1 MRSKYQEIISI
12 LEERFNFENQRKVTF
27 PFFKIERTQLLMS
40 LLNNPHKNDSFKI
53 HVAGTNGKGSVCS
66 NIETIFKSQGIST
79 GMLTS
84 PHLHDYTERIRIN
97 CNDISERD
105 FIETYRY
112 IESNIESH
120 EKKHGSTFTFFEII
134 TAMAF
139 VIFNK
144 NKVKVQ
150 IIETGIGGTFDST
163 NVIHSDLSV
172 ITPISY
178 DHQSVLG
185 NSIKSIAEN
194 KAGIIKKGGKTILS
208 NQSKSAYRV
217 IEKKARALKNEI
229 RKVEWEVISKPTLK
243 KSKMTAKI
251 KLDNEIFEIN
261 TNSIGA
267 HQIDNLATAI
277 KTVREYPS
285 EKINKSIIEQGIRK
299 NRWPLRGQLITLQLK
314 KSKRV
319 LFIDGSHNE
328 AGFINLNNTINKY
341 FPGKH
346 NFIIGMNIGH
356 RITSIKKLL
365 VNSAKN
371 IVISQSKHPKSMST
385 KSIQKSLSNCNL
397 LLSLSTSIEDALRI
411 SIEQSENN
419 DIIICT
425 GSLFAVAEIS
435 LEVRKQY
442 GYK

>member
-1 MRSKYQEIISI
+1 MISKYQEIISI

-27 PFFKIERTQLLMS
+27 PFFKIERTKLLMS

-53 HVAGTNGKGSVCS
+53 HIAGTNGKGSVCS

-84 PHLHDYTERIRIN
+84 PHLHEYTERIRIN
-97 CNDISERD
+97 CNDISKRD

-112 IESNIESH
+112 VESKIESH
-120 EKKHGSTFTFFEII
+120 EKKYGPTFTFFEII

-150 IIETGIGGTFDST
+150 IIETGLGGTFDST

-217 IEKKARALKNEI
+217 IEKKASELKSEI
-229 RKVEWEVISKPTLK
+229 RKVEWEVIKKPTLN

-251 KLDNEIFEIN
+251 KLDNEIFEIK

-285 EKINKSIIEQGIRK
+285 EKINKSIKKMKVKEKKVIGNIEKQQVKKI
-299 NRWPLRGQLITLQLK
+299 PLTTK
-314 KSKRV
+314 KK
-319 LFIDGSHNE
+319 
-328 AGFINLNNTINKY
+328 
-341 FPGKH
+341 
-346 NFIIGMNIGH
+346 
-356 RITSIKKLL
+356 
-365 VNSAKN
+365 
-371 IVISQSKHPKSMST
+371 
-385 KSIQKSLSNCNL
+385 
-397 LLSLSTSIEDALRI
+397 
-411 SIEQSENN
+411 
-419 DIIICT
+419 
-425 GSLFAVAEIS
+425 
-435 LEVRKQY
+435 
-442 GYK
+442 